1 MLLVFPPL
9 FLKGEENM
17 KLNEVIQ
24 KLNQLGIKITYRK
37 RGEKEGKGIR
47 ITSINGVKYTG
58 STGNIVA
65 RGLIGASVGTRPKVA
80 PLDSEVK
87 KALTRAQRKFRKSGT
102 KAGRPK
108 TKNVRYN
115 LKEKGKE
122 ETLRLLKQAERYAVG
137 LAYVENVESM
147 ISRFKIYASKA
158 KTTSQNSINAIIEL
172 LEKKKQIITEEQL
185 ENIREVEYS
194 ALQNSIAWETALIRI
209 KDILK

>member
-1 MLLVFPPL
+1 
-9 FLKGEENM
+9 M
-17 KLNEVIQ
+17 KLNEVI
-24 KLNQLGIKITYRK
+24 KTLSEMGVKIKFRR

-65 RGLIGASVGTRPKVA
+65 RGLIGASVGTRPKIN
-80 PLDSEVK
+80 PLDTDLK
-87 KALTRAQRKFRKSGT
+87 RALERAQRKFRKSGT

-108 TKNVRYN
+108 TKNVRYI

-122 ETLRLLKQAERYAVG
+122 EPLRLLKQAERYAVG
-137 LAYVENVESM
+137 LAYVENVEHM
-147 ISRFKIYASKA
+147 ISRFKIYVSKA
-158 KTTSQNSINAIIEL
+158 KPDSQNSINAIIEL
-172 LEKKKQIITEEQL
+172 LENKKQIITEEQL

-194 ALQNSIAWETALIRI
+194 ALQGSIAWETALIRI